1 MDCASLIQSL
11 ENIKKFKGNSKDPH
25 MLDKQKSI
33 SEHEEAGASEKKLK
47 AQANDDPE
55 GERSIVKNI
64 QMDKDISWCKD
75 AGRGM

>member
-1 MDCASLIQSL
+1 
-11 ENIKKFKGNSKDPH
+11 

-75 AGRGM
+75 AGWGM